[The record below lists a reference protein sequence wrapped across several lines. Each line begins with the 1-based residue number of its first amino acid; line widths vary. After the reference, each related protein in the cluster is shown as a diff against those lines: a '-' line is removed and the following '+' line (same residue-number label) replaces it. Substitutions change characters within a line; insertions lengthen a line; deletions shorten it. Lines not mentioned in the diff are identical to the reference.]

1 MTRRTR
7 LFLFGTITVLLVGL
21 CTGLVAYYSG
31 LPIGA
36 FSRSDGPSQLAY
48 VPGNAALVAYCN
60 VQDVMQSE
68 LRHKLHDAV
77 PGRED
82 GQAEIERETGINI
95 EHDIDNVV
103 AFLTPVQGAERYTGM
118 VLASGRFDVVRLEGL
133 AREHGGQVEEYKGKR
148 LVTRVADAD
157 DAEGHS
163 ITVGF
168 MAPGLVAVGDT
179 ANVKRAID
187 GLGAGSVLGNAE
199 IMTLVR
205 DLDASDAWAVGRFD
219 ALVSHANLPA
229 GVVQQIPAIRW
240 FSASGDIDGGINGSL
255 RAEARDDQAGQNLR
269 DVVNGFLALARMQ
282 AGAKP
287 ELQTLVNSLQVNGSG
302 KSVAISFSI
311 PPEVIQM
318 MHAGANVAR
327 EQHRHRERDGDARD

>member
-36 FSRSDGPSQLAY
+36 FSRTDAPSQLAY

-68 LRHKLHDAV
+68 LRHKLHETV

-82 GQAEIERETGINI
+82 GQAELERQTGINI

-103 AFLTPVQGAERYTGM
+103 AFLTPVEGAERYTGM
-118 VLASGRFDVVRLEGL
+118 VLASGRFDVVKLEAL

-148 LVTRVADAD
+148 LVTRAADKPD
-157 DAEGHS
+157 GHS

-179 ANVKRAID
+179 GNVKRAID
-187 GLGAGSVLGNAE
+187 GVGAGSILGNAE
-199 IMTLVR
+199 IMALVR
-205 DLDASDAWAVGRFD
+205 DLDARDAWAVGRFD
-219 ALVSHANLPA
+219 ALVSRANLPP
-229 GVVQQIPAIRW
+229 GVVNQIPAIRW

-255 RAEARDDQAGQNLR
+255 RAETRDDQAGQNLR

-282 AGAKP
+282 AGSKP
-287 ELQTLVNSLQVNGSG
+287 ELQTLVSSLQVGGSG
-302 KSVAISFSI
+302 KSVAVSFSL
-311 PPEVIQM
+311 PAEVIEM
-318 MHAGANVAR
+318 MQAGATAAR
-327 EQHRHRERDGDARD
+327 EQHRQRQQDDTPRN

>member
-36 FSRSDGPSQLAY
+36 FSRADAPSQLEY

-60 VQDVMQSE
+60 VQEVMQSE
-68 LRHKLHDAV
+68 LRHKLHETMPD
-77 PGRED
+77 RED
-82 GQAEIERETGINI
+82 GQAELERETGINI

-103 AFLTPVQGAERYTGM
+103 AFLTPSQGTERYTGM

-133 AREHGGQVEEYKGKR
+133 AREHGGQVEEYHGKR
-148 LVTRVADAD
+148 LVTRAAD
-157 DAEGHS
+157 DEHGHS
-163 ITVGF
+163 ITVAF

-187 GLGAGSVLGNAE
+187 GTSGGNVLGNPE
-199 IMTLVR
+199 IMSLVR

-219 ALVSHANLPA
+219 ALVSHANLPP
-229 GVVQQIPAIRW
+229 GVVSQIPSIRW
-240 FSASGDIDGGINGSL
+240 FSANGDIDGGITGSL

-282 AGAKP
+282 AGSKP
-287 ELQTLVNSLQVNGSG
+287 ELQVLVNSLQLSGSG
-302 KSVAISFSI
+302 KSVAISFAI
-311 PPEVIQM
+311 PAEVIQM
-318 MHAGANVAR
+318 MHTGAGAAR
-327 EQHRHRERDGDARD
+327 EQHRQRERDDDGRN

>member
-1 MTRRTR
+1 
-7 LFLFGTITVLLVGL
+7 
-21 CTGLVAYYSG
+21 
-31 LPIGA
+31 
-36 FSRSDGPSQLAY
+36 
-48 VPGNAALVAYCN
+48 VAYCN

-68 LRHKLHDAV
+68 LRHKLREAM

-82 GQAEIERETGINI
+82 GQAELERETGINI
-95 EHDIDNVV
+95 ERDIDNVV

-148 LVTRVADAD
+148 LVTRAAD
-157 DAEGHS
+157 DADGHS

-179 ANVKRAID
+179 LNVKRAID
-187 GLGAGSVLGNAE
+187 GVAGGSILSNSE
-199 IMTLVR
+199 IMSLVG

-219 ALVSHANLPA
+219 ALMSHAKLPPNVA
-229 GVVQQIPAIRW
+229 TQIPAIRW
-240 FSASGDIDGGINGSL
+240 FSASGQIDGGINGSL

-282 AGAKP
+282 ASSKP
-287 ELQTLVNSLQVNGSG
+287 ELQVLVNSLQVSGAG
-302 KSVAISFSI
+302 KSVSVAFSI
-311 PPEVIQM
+311 PPEVIEM
-318 MHAGANVAR
+318 MHAGAVAAR
-327 EQHRHRERDGDARD
+327 QQHRQQERDDNVKD